1 VIKAMIE
8 IVALAF
14 DKANQVIVNPLIHM
28 WQVIHASQLLSH
40 AFLEYLKVVEIV
52 MVHALGSIEN
62 KQCLNF
68 VAFLK
73 KKVHN
78 CLNNHLHQVVSL
90 NAQKFF
96 SLGTF
101 HTRLHMRCGQM
112 FN

>member
-1 VIKAMIE
+1 MIE
-8 IVALAF
+8 IVALAS
-14 DKANQVIVNPLIHM
+14 DKANPVIANPLIHM
-28 WQVIHASQLLSH
+28 WQVIHESQLLSH

-73 KKVHN
+73 NKVHN
-78 CLNNHLHQVVSL
+78 CLNNHLHQVVYV
-90 NAQKFF
+90 NAQKFL

-101 HTRLHMRCGQM
+101 HTRLHMRFGQM